1 MAVATLSDLS
11 RGEVE
16 RIYLPWTVWL
26 LPLAA
31 ALPVNALRGWL
42 AAQLGWALLIAA
54 TTTLSW

>member
-31 ALPVNALRGWL
+31 ALPVNARRGWL
-42 AAQLGWALLIAA
+42 AAQLGWALLIAT